1 MTYVPVANRMT
12 DRTRMAQFMQQY
24 DFVTLVS
31 NGPDALPIIS
41 YTPVM
46 THMHGDD
53 ITIEFHLAN
62 ANPHNQILQSGQQV
76 TAIFHGPHAFIS
88 PQWYESQ
95 HAVPTWNYAV
105 VHASGVAIRM
115 ETAAETM
122 HIVNGLT
129 EFYGEPAYDEASVGH
144 MLKGITAYRMP
155 VTHLSGKFKLG
166 QNRPL
171 ADRVGMR
178 TKLAQAERPMSRE
191 LAQLMAEFE
200 PPAEQA

>member
-1 MTYVPVANRMT
+1 MTYIPVANRMT
-12 DRTRMAQFMQQY
+12 DRARMVQFMQQY
-24 DFVTLVS
+24 DFATLVS
-31 NGPDALPIIS
+31 NGADALPIIS

-62 ANPHNQILQSGQQV
+62 ANPHNQILQAGQPV

-88 PQWYESQ
+88 PQWYASQ

-105 VHASGVAIRM
+105 VHASGVAM
-115 ETAAETM
+115 HLDGVAATM
-122 HIVNGLT
+122 QMVNDLT
-129 EFYGEPAYDEASVGH
+129 EFYGEPAYDEASVSH

-155 VTHLSGKFKLG
+155 VTQLSGKFKLG

-178 TKLAQAERPMSRE
+178 TQLAQAERPMSRE

-200 PPAEQA
+200 PPTEQA

>member
-12 DRTRMAQFMQQY
+12 DRTRMVQFMQQY
-24 DFVTLVS
+24 DFATLIS
-31 NGPDALPIIS
+31 NGPDGIPTIS

-62 ANPHNQILQSGQQV
+62 VNPHNQLLQAGV
-76 TAIFHGPHAFIS
+76 PAVAIFHGPHAFIS

-105 VHASGVAIRM
+105 VHASGVAMRLDGV
-115 ETAAETM
+115 AATM
-122 HIVNGLT
+122 QMVNNLT
-129 EFYGEPAYDEASVGH
+129 ELYGEPAYDEASISH

-155 VTHLSGKFKLG
+155 VTTLWGKFKLG

-171 ADRVGMR
+171 ADRIGMR
-178 TKLAQAERPMSRE
+178 TQLAHAERPLSRE

-200 PPAEQA
+200 PPAEQV